1 LKEMFKDK
9 NLDYQ
14 PNFFTVNVNNTQNV
28 KSVQNKIKNYKHDVK
43 GKERSQYTITGVGAI
58 LDSLNT
64 YIMLAFYV
72 LAGIAGISLLVS
84 AIMII
89 VVLYIS
95 VSERTKEI
103 GILRA
108 IGARRKDIRN
118 LFVSEAFFLGLFSSI
133 LGSAFALLAQWGAN
147 VISMKHIDF
156 AIIGI
161 TPGYLIF
168 GIAISIII
176 SLLAAFTPSRK
187 ASKLDPVEA
196 LSAE

>member
-1 LKEMFKDK
+1 
-9 NLDYQ
+9 
-14 PNFFTVNVNNTQNV
+14 
-28 KSVQNKIKNYKHDVK
+28 
-43 GKERSQYTITGVGAI
+43 
-58 LDSLNT
+58 
-64 YIMLAFYV
+64 MLAFYV

-118 LFVSEAFFLGLFSSI
+118 LFVSEAFFLGLFSSV

-161 TPGYLIF
+161 APGYLIF

>member
-1 LKEMFKDK
+1 
-9 NLDYQ
+9 
-14 PNFFTVNVNNTQNV
+14 
-28 KSVQNKIKNYKHDVK
+28 
-43 GKERSQYTITGVGAI
+43 
-58 LDSLNT
+58 
-64 YIMLAFYV
+64 MLAFYV

-95 VSERTKEI
+95 VAERTKEI

-118 LFVSEAFFLGLFSSI
+118 LFVSEAFFLGLFSSV
-133 LGSAFALLAQWGAN
+133 LGSVLALLAQWGAN
-147 VISMKHIDF
+147 QLSQKHIDF

-161 TPGYLIF
+161 TPGYITF
-168 GIAISIII
+168 GVIISVVI

-196 LSAE
+196 LATE